1 MTNQISTIT
10 SNFDLAAD
18 RHFSVTTRIDYSPDI
33 KVYEL
38 VPSMPGDKYA
48 MIKAD
53 YIYNDAEAIRIISE
67 IFSAEEVKLVP
78 PKTGV
83 QSKGSEGTLSA
94 FFTQDDA
101 DPHNVYILAKYR

>member
-38 VPSMPGDKYA
+38 IPSTPGDKYA

-83 QSKGSEGTLSA
+83 QNKGSEGALSA
-94 FFTQDDA
+94 FFTQDDT

>member
-18 RHFSVTTRIDYSPDI
+18 QHFSVTTRIDYSPDI

-38 VPSMPGDKYA
+38 VPSTPGDKYA

-78 PKTGV
+78 PKTGA

-94 FFTQDDA
+94 FFTQDDT
-101 DPHNVYILAKYR
+101 DPHNVYILAKYH

>member
-10 SNFDLAAD
+10 NNFDLAAD

-38 VPSMPGDKYA
+38 VPSTPGDKYA

-67 IFSAEEVKLVP
+67 IS
-78 PKTGV
+78 
-83 QSKGSEGTLSA
+83 Q
-94 FFTQDDA
+94 
-101 DPHNVYILAKYR
+101 

>member
-1 MTNQISTIT
+1 MTNQISTIS
-10 SNFDLAAD
+10 SNFDLATD
-18 RHFSVTTRIDYSPDI
+18 QHFSVTTRIDYSPDI

-53 YIYNDAEAIRIISE
+53 HIYNDAE
-67 IFSAEEVKLVP
+67 EVKLIP

-94 FFTQDDA
+94 FFAQDDT
-101 DPHNVYILAKYR
+101 DQHNVYILAKYH

>member
-1 MTNQISTIT
+1 MTNQISTI
-10 SNFDLAAD
+10 SNNFDLATD
-18 RHFSVTTRIDYSPDI
+18 QHFSVTTRIDYSPDI

-38 VPSMPGDKYA
+38 GPSMPGDKYA

-53 YIYNDAEAIRIISE
+53 HIYNDAEAARIISE
-67 IFSAEEVKLVP
+67 IFSAEEIKLVP

-94 FFTQDDA
+94 FFSQDDT
-101 DPHNVYILAKYR
+101 DPHNVYILAKYH

>member
-38 VPSMPGDKYA
+38 VPSTPGDKYA

-53 YIYNDAEAIRIISE
+53 HIYNDAEAIRIISE
-67 IFSAEEVKLVP
+67 IFSAKEVELIP

-83 QSKGSEGTLSA
+83 QSKGSEGTLST
-94 FFTQDDA
+94 FFTQDDT

>member
-10 SNFDLAAD
+10 NNFDLAAD

-53 YIYNDAEAIRIISE
+53 HIYNDAEAARIISE

-94 FFTQDDA
+94 FFTQDDT

>member
-1 MTNQISTIT
+1 
-10 SNFDLAAD
+10 
-18 RHFSVTTRIDYSPDI
+18 
-33 KVYEL
+33 
-38 VPSMPGDKYA
+38 

-53 YIYNDAEAIRIISE
+53 HIYNDAEAIRIISE

-94 FFTQDDA
+94 FFTQDDT
-101 DPHNVYILAKYR
+101 DPHNVYILAKYH

>member
-1 MTNQISTIT
+1 T
-10 SNFDLAAD
+10 
-18 RHFSVTTRIDYSPDI
+18 
-33 KVYEL
+33 
-38 VPSMPGDKYA
+38 PGDKYA

-94 FFTQDDA
+94 FFAQDDT

>member
-38 VPSMPGDKYA
+38 IPSTPGDKYA
-48 MIKAD
+48 MIKAN

-83 QSKGSEGTLSA
+83 QSKGSEGALSA
-94 FFTQDDA
+94 FFTQDDT
-101 DPHNVYILAKYR
+101 DPHNVYILAKYH